1 MDDII
6 KKVLYTGV
14 GIVAF
19 TAEKLRETVDKLVS
33 EEKLTTEEGKKLV
46 EEFVAN
52 TETKKVEFETQL
64 RHMTEKVVKTF
75 SFATSKDIED
85 LTARIE
91 ALEAKMTTA
100 KPSTK
105 KVTS

>member
-1 MDDII
+1 MEDLI

-19 TAEKLRETVDKLVS
+19 TADKLREIVDQLVS
-33 EEKLTTEEGKKLV
+33 EEKMTNEEGKKLV
-46 EEFVAN
+46 EEFIAN
-52 TETKKVEFETQL
+52 TETKKDEFENQL
-64 RHMTEKVVKTF
+64 RYMTEKIIKTF

-85 LTARIE
+85 LTARME
-91 ALEAKMTTA
+91 ALEAKA
-100 KPSTK
+100 KTDRPSSK